1 MIGPRV
7 QEAAARLPEVPAY
20 LYDLPALDE
29 HVASVRRALGP
40 TELYYAVKA
49 NPDPELLRVLAG
61 HVDGFEVSSAGE
73 HAHVTDLLPGVPV
86 ALGGPGKTDAEL
98 RLPHHRL
105 HVESPN
111 ELRRLLAAGVEADVL
126 LRLNPDLPVE
136 GAALTMSGP
145 FGMDEDGVAECL
157 PLFGDRVRLLGLHTH
172 LASGLEAD
180 RLLGLARALLDNPYE
195 EVNLGGGMAVSY
207 ESPETR
213 FDWETYGTG
222 LAELGRGRRLRIE
235 PGRALTVY
243 CGYYVTKVVDVKRV
257 RGRAYAV
264 LLGGTHHLRTPATK
278 GHDQPFTVLPTGRAE
293 GRVAGPVT
301 LVGQLCTPKDV
312 FAANAETSLAVGDT
326 VVFEM
331 AGAYAWNI
339 SHHDFL
345 MHPKPAFHHLR
356 A

>member
-1 MIGPRV
+1 M
-7 QEAAARLPEVPAY
+7 
-20 LYDLPALDE
+20 
-29 HVASVRRALGP
+29 
-40 TELYYAVKA
+40 
-49 NPDPELLRVLAG
+49 
-61 HVDGFEVSSAGE
+61 
-73 HAHVTDLLPGVPV
+73 
-86 ALGGPGKTDAEL
+86 
-98 RLPHHRL
+98 
-105 HVESPN
+105 
-111 ELRRLLAAGVEADVL
+111 
-126 LRLNPDLPVE
+126 
-136 GAALTMSGP
+136 
-145 FGMDEDGVAECL
+145 
-157 PLFGDRVRLLGLHTH
+157 
-172 LASGLEAD
+172 
-180 RLLGLARALLDNPYE
+180 
-195 EVNLGGGMAVSY
+195 
-207 ESPETR
+207 
-213 FDWETYGTG
+213 
-222 LAELGRGRRLRIE
+222 
-235 PGRALTVY
+235 
-243 CGYYVTKVVDVKRV
+243 TKVVDVKRV